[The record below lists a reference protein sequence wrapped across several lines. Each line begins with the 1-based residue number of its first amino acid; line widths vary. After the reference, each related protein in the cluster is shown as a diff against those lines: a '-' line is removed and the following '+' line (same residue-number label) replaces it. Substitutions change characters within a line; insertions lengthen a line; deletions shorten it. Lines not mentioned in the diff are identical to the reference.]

1 MPGMQC
7 LRAPTDA
14 EARHLFTSAQQ
25 RAAGIFAARAASCR
39 HPIDDIETFWSPME
53 KAQAS
58 RMLHY
63 SFVGSPETVKRGLQ
77 HFIANTQVDEVMV
90 GTAIFDHAARALL
103 RDAGGGGEGSR
114 RRKGGRVKC

>member
-1 MPGMQC
+1 M
-7 LRAPTDA
+7 R
-14 EARHLFTSAQQ
+14 
-25 RAAGIFAARAASCR
+25 AGIFRGARGLLPA
-39 HPIDDIETFWSPME
+39 PIDDIETFWSPME

-90 GTAIFDHAARALL
+90 ASAIFDHA
-103 RDAGGGGEGSR
+103 
-114 RRKGGRVKC
+114 KRVRSYEMLADVVKDLAAAKAVA